1 MPTRLPPVINPRHI
15 AIVTVE
21 DVQDGHVS
29 THALVSQAY
38 DTRSLPVELMQH
50 IALCILWPIVEDME
64 STDEEDALVP
74 YHELVNEGHTTG
86 FHELLDYLG
95 DRQIYIQVSRATNAP
110 WFYDGEY
117 ATPL

>member
-1 MPTRLPPVINPRHI
+1 MAV
-15 AIVTVE
+15 VTVE
-21 DVQDGHVS
+21 DAEEGNANTYV
-29 THALVSQAY
+29 LLSQAY
-38 DTRSLPVELMQH
+38 EPDSPPLELMQH
-50 IALCILWPIVEDME
+50 IALRILWPIVENMG

-95 DRQIYIQVSRATNAP
+95 DRQIYIHISRATNAQ
-110 WFYDGEY
+110 WFYDGAR